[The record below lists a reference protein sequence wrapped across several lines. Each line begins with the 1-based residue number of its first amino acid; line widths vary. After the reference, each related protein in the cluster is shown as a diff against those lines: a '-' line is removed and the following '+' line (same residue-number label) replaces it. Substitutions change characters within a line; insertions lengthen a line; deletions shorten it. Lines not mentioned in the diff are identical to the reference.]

1 MSYLKNW
8 LQFFADGGAP
18 AGEGGGA
25 DTGVASGNPGPKLE
39 DLGVPADKAEKF
51 RQRKQKTAP
60 NPYRPAGTSPE
71 GGSKKA
77 EEAQPAAQQAEQTKA
92 MSWDEFMKIP
102 ENNERMQRT
111 MSERVNRVAREN
123 TEYLSKLSP
132 ALELIASRYG
142 IEADA
147 NGGYDAEAIAKAI
160 TEDDS
165 YYETKALEMGV
176 DTETA
181 KRIEKLEA
189 ENKRNEEA
197 LQRQQRDQQ
206 LREHFMQMQQQ
217 AEDVKSIMPNFN
229 LQEAINDPKFM
240 HYTSPEVGM
249 SVKEAIWALHGD
261 EIQAQADNAVAQRA
275 KLDAANAIRSGIRP
289 RENGSSTAAVS
300 TSPNMRNMTREER
313 RAYIM
318 QKYAPPD

>member
-1 MSYLKNW
+1 MSYYKTW

-25 DTGVASGNPGPKLE
+25 ETGVDAGTPGPQLE

-51 RQRKQKTAP
+51 RQRKQKAAP
-60 NPYRPAGTSPE
+60 SPRAKDDTSSAADAAPSPQGE
-71 GGSKKA
+71 GSKA
-77 EEAQPAAQQAEQTKA
+77 T
-92 MSWDEFMKIP
+92 SWDEFFKDP
-102 ENNERMQRT
+102 QNNQRLQQM
-111 MSERVNRVAREN
+111 MSERVNRVGRQQS
-123 TEYLSKLSP
+123 EYISKLSP

-142 IEADA
+142 IEADE

-165 YYETKALEMGV
+165 YYEQKALEMGV

-181 KRIEKLEA
+181 KRIEKLET
-189 ENKRNEEA
+189 ENRRNEEA

-217 AEDVKSIMPNFN
+217 AKDVQNIMPGFD
-229 LQEAINDPKFM
+229 LQEAINDPRFM
-240 HYTSPEVGM
+240 RLTSPEVGM
-249 SVKEAIWALHGD
+249 TVKEAIWALHGD
-261 EIQAQADNAVAQRA
+261 EIQAQAVNAVAQRA

>member
-1 MSYLKNW
+1 MSYFKTW

-25 DTGVASGNPGPKLE
+25 DTGVDAGNPGPQLE

-51 RQRKQKTAP
+51 RQRKQKAAP
-60 NPYRPAGTSPE
+60 APKP
-71 GGSKKA
+71 A

-123 TEYLSKLSP
+123 TEYISKLTP

-142 IEADA
+142 IEANE

-165 YYETKALEMGV
+165 YYEQKALEMGV

-181 KRIEKLEA
+181 KRIEKLET
-189 ENKRNEEA
+189 ENRRNEEA

-217 AEDVKSIMPNFN
+217 AEDVKSIMPGFD
-229 LQEAINDPKFM
+229 LQEAINDPRFM
-240 HYTSPEVGM
+240 RLTSPEVGM

-261 EIQAQADNAVAQRA
+261 EIQAQAVNAVAQRA

>member
-1 MSYLKNW
+1 MSYYKTW

-25 DTGVASGNPGPKLE
+25 DTGVASGNPGPNLE

-60 NPYRPAGTSPE
+60 APKP
-71 GGSKKA
+71 A

-123 TEYLSKLSP
+123 TEYLAKLSP

-142 IEADA
+142 IQANE
-147 NGGYDAEAIAKAI
+147 NGGYDADAIAKAI

-165 YYETKALEMGV
+165 YYEQKALEMGV

-181 KRIEKLEA
+181 KRIEKLET

-217 AEDVKSIMPNFN
+217 AKDVQNIMPGFD
-229 LQEAINDPKFM
+229 LQEAINDPRFM
-240 HYTSPEVGM
+240 RLTSPEVGM

-261 EIQAQADNAVAQRA
+261 EIQAQAVNAVAQRA

-300 TSPNMRNMTREER
+300 TSPNMRNMSREER

-318 QKYAPPD
+318 NKYAPPDR

>member
-1 MSYLKNW
+1 MSYFKTW

-25 DTGVASGNPGPKLE
+25 DTGVVSGNPGPNLE

-51 RQRKQKTAP
+51 RQRRQKAAP
-60 NPYRPAGTSPE
+60 AP
-71 GGSKKA
+71 KA
-77 EEAQPAAQQAEQTKA
+77 EEAQPAAQQEEQTKT

-111 MSERVNRVAREN
+111 VSERVNRVAREN
-123 TEYLSKLSP
+123 TDYISKLAP
-132 ALELIASRYG
+132 ALELIASRHG
-142 IEADA
+142 IEANE

-165 YYETKALEMGV
+165 YYEQKALEMGV

-181 KRIEKLEA
+181 KRIEKLEM

-217 AEDVKSIMPNFN
+217 AKDVQNIMPGFD

-240 HYTSPEVGM
+240 RLTSPEVGM

-261 EIQAQADNAVAQRA
+261 EIQAQAVNAVAQRA

-289 RENGSSTAAVS
+289 RENGNSTAAAAV
-300 TSPNMRNMTREER
+300 TPNLRNMPREDR

-318 QKYAPPD
+318 QKYAPPDR

>member
-1 MSYLKNW
+1 MSYYKTW

-25 DTGVASGNPGPKLE
+25 DTGVDAGNPGPQLE

-51 RQRKQKTAP
+51 RQRKQKAAP
-60 NPYRPAGTSPE
+60 VPKP
-71 GGSKKA
+71 A
-77 EEAQPAAQQAEQTKA
+77 EEAQPAAQQEEQTNA
-92 MSWDEFMKIP
+92 MSWDDFFKDP
-102 ENNERMQRT
+102 QNNQRLQQM
-111 MSERVNRVAREN
+111 MSERVNRVGRQQS
-123 TEYLSKLSP
+123 EYISKLSP

-142 IEADA
+142 IEADE

-165 YYETKALEMGV
+165 YYEQKALEMGV

-181 KRIEKLEA
+181 KRIEKLET
-189 ENKRNEEA
+189 ENRRNEEA

-229 LQEAINDPKFM
+229 LQEAINDPRFM
-240 HYTSPEVGM
+240 RLTSPEVGM

-261 EIQAQADNAVAQRA
+261 EIQAQAVNAVAQRA

>member
-1 MSYLKNW
+1 MSYLNNW

-25 DTGVASGNPGPKLE
+25 DTGVDAGTPGPQLE
-39 DLGVPADKAEKF
+39 DLGVPAEKAERF
-51 RQRKQKTAP
+51 RQRKQKAAP
-60 NPYRPAGTSPE
+60 RVQAKDDTSSAADAAPSPQGE
-71 GGSKKA
+71 GSN
-77 EEAQPAAQQAEQTKA
+77 A
-92 MSWDEFMKIP
+92 MSWDDFFKDP
-102 ENNERMQRT
+102 QNNQRLQQM
-111 MSERVNRVAREN
+111 MSERVNRVGRQQS
-123 TEYLSKLSP
+123 EYISKLSP

-142 IEADA
+142 IEADE

-165 YYETKALEMGV
+165 YYEQKALEMGV

-181 KRIEKLEA
+181 KRIEKLET
-189 ENKRNEEA
+189 ENRRNEEA

-206 LREHFMQMQQQ
+206 LREHFMKLQQQ
-217 AEDVKSIMPNFN
+217 AEDVKSIMPGFN

-240 HYTSPEVGM
+240 WLTAPDNPQRLT
-249 SVKEAIWALHGD
+249 VKEAIWALHGD
-261 EIQAQADNAVAQRA
+261 EIQAQAVNAVAQRA

-300 TSPNMRNMTREER
+300 TSPNMINMTREER

-318 QKYAPPD
+318 QKYAPPDR

>member
-1 MSYLKNW
+1 MSYYKTW

-25 DTGVASGNPGPKLE
+25 DTGVDAGNPGPQLE

-51 RQRKQKTAP
+51 RQRKQKAAP
-60 NPYRPAGTSPE
+60 AP
-71 GGSKKA
+71 KA

-92 MSWDEFMKIP
+92 TSWDDFFKDP
-102 ENNERMQRT
+102 QNNQRLQQM
-111 MSERVNRVAREN
+111 MSERVNRVGRQQS
-123 TEYLSKLSP
+123 EYISKLSP

-142 IEADA
+142 IEADE

-165 YYETKALEMGV
+165 YYEQKALEMGV

-181 KRIEKLEA
+181 KRIEKLET
-189 ENKRNEEA
+189 ENRRNEEA

-217 AEDVKSIMPNFN
+217 AEDVKSIMPGFN
-229 LQEAINDPKFM
+229 LQDAINDPKFM
-240 HYTSPEVGM
+240 WLTAPDNPQRLT
-249 SVKEAIWALHGD
+249 VKEAIWALHGD
-261 EIQAQADNAVAQRA
+261 EIQAQAVNAVAQRA

-318 QKYAPPD
+318 QKYAPPDR

>member
-1 MSYLKNW
+1 MSYYKTW
-8 LQFFADGGAP
+8 LQFFADGSAP

-25 DTGVASGNPGPKLE
+25 DTGVASGNPGPNLE

-51 RQRKQKTAP
+51 RQRKQKAAP
-60 NPYRPAGTSPE
+60 RVQAKDDTS
-71 GGSKKA
+71 S
-77 EEAQPAAQQAEQTKA
+77 AADAAPSPQGEDSKA
-92 MSWDEFMKIP
+92 MSWDDFFKDP
-102 ENNERMQRT
+102 QNNQRLQQM
-111 MSERVNRVAREN
+111 MSERVNRVGRQQS
-123 TEYLSKLSP
+123 EYISKLSP

-142 IEADA
+142 IEADE

-165 YYETKALEMGV
+165 YYEQKALEMGV

-181 KRIEKLEA
+181 KRIEKLET
-189 ENKRNEEA
+189 ENRRNEEA

-217 AEDVKSIMPNFN
+217 AEDVKSIMPGFN

-261 EIQAQADNAVAQRA
+261 EIQAQAVNAVAQRA

-318 QKYAPPD
+318 QRYAPPD

>member
-1 MSYLKNW
+1 MSYYKNW

-25 DTGVASGNPGPKLE
+25 DTGVDAGTPGPQLE
-39 DLGVPADKAEKF
+39 DLGVPADKAERF
-51 RQRKQKTAP
+51 RQRKQKAAP
-60 NPYRPAGTSPE
+60 APKPAEDDTSSAADAAPSPQGE
-71 GGSKKA
+71 GS
-77 EEAQPAAQQAEQTKA
+77 KA
-92 MSWDEFMKIP
+92 MSWDDFFKDP
-102 ENNERMQRT
+102 QNNQRLQQM
-111 MSERVNRVAREN
+111 MSERVNRVGRQQS
-123 TEYLSKLSP
+123 EYISKLSP

-142 IEADA
+142 IEADE

-165 YYETKALEMGV
+165 YYEQKALEMGV

-181 KRIEKLEA
+181 KRIEKLET
-189 ENKRNEEA
+189 ENRRNEEA

-229 LQEAINDPKFM
+229 LQEAINDPRFM
-240 HYTSPEVGM
+240 RLTSPEVGM

-261 EIQAQADNAVAQRA
+261 EIQAQAVNAVAQRA

>member
-1 MSYLKNW
+1 MSYLNNW

-25 DTGVASGNPGPKLE
+25 DTGVDAGNPGPQLE

-51 RQRKQKTAP
+51 RQRKQKAAP
-60 NPYRPAGTSPE
+60 APKP
-71 GGSKKA
+71 A
-77 EEAQPAAQQAEQTKA
+77 EEAQPAAQQAEQTNA
-92 MSWDEFMKIP
+92 MSWDDFFKDP
-102 ENNERMQRT
+102 QNNQRLQQM
-111 MSERVNRVAREN
+111 MSERVNRVGRQQS
-123 TEYLSKLSP
+123 EYISKLSP

-142 IEADA
+142 IEADE

-165 YYETKALEMGV
+165 YYEQKALEMGV

-181 KRIEKLEA
+181 KRIEKLET
-189 ENKRNEEA
+189 ENRRNEEA

-229 LQEAINDPKFM
+229 LQEAINDPRFM
-240 HYTSPEVGM
+240 RLTSPEVGM

-261 EIQAQADNAVAQRA
+261 EIQAQAVNAVAQRA

>member
-1 MSYLKNW
+1 MSYYKTW

-18 AGEGGGA
+18 ASEGSGA
-25 DTGVASGNPGPKLE
+25 DTGVDAGNPGPQLE

-51 RQRKQKTAP
+51 RQRKQKAAP
-60 NPYRPAGTSPE
+60 APKP
-71 GGSKKA
+71 A
-77 EEAQPAAQQAEQTKA
+77 EEAQPAAQQEEQTKA
-92 MSWDEFMKIP
+92 MSWDDFFKDP
-102 ENNERMQRT
+102 QNNQRLQQM
-111 MSERVNRVAREN
+111 MSERVNRVGRQQS
-123 TEYLSKLSP
+123 EYISKLSP

-142 IEADA
+142 IEADE

-165 YYETKALEMGV
+165 YYEQKALEMGV

-181 KRIEKLEA
+181 KRIEKLET
-189 ENKRNEEA
+189 ENRRNEEA

-229 LQEAINDPKFM
+229 LQEAINDPRFM
-240 HYTSPEVGM
+240 RLTSPEVGM

-261 EIQAQADNAVAQRA
+261 EIQAQAVNAVAQRA

>member
-1 MSYLKNW
+1 MSYLNNW

-25 DTGVASGNPGPKLE
+25 DTGVDAGNPGPQLE
-39 DLGVPADKAEKF
+39 DLGVPAEKAERF
-51 RQRKQKTAP
+51 RQRKQKAAP
-60 NPYRPAGTSPE
+60 RVQAKDDTSSAADAAPSPQGE
-71 GGSKKA
+71 GSN
-77 EEAQPAAQQAEQTKA
+77 A
-92 MSWDEFMKIP
+92 MSWDDFFKDP
-102 ENNERMQRT
+102 QNNQRLQQM
-111 MSERVNRVAREN
+111 MSERVNRVGRQQS
-123 TEYLSKLSP
+123 EYISKLSP

-142 IEADA
+142 IEADE

-165 YYETKALEMGV
+165 YYEQKALEMGV

-181 KRIEKLEA
+181 KRIEKLET
-189 ENKRNEEA
+189 ENRRNEEA

-206 LREHFMQMQQQ
+206 LREHFMKLQQQ
-217 AEDVKSIMPNFN
+217 AEDVKSIMPGFN

-240 HYTSPEVGM
+240 WLTAPDNPQRLT
-249 SVKEAIWALHGD
+249 VKEAIWALHGD
-261 EIQAQADNAVAQRA
+261 EIQAQAVNAVAQRA

-318 QKYAPPD
+318 QKYAPPDR

>member
-1 MSYLKNW
+1 MSYYKNW

-25 DTGVASGNPGPKLE
+25 DTGVDAGNPGPQLE

-51 RQRKQKTAP
+51 RQRKQKAAP
-60 NPYRPAGTSPE
+60 APKP
-71 GGSKKA
+71 A
-77 EEAQPAAQQAEQTKA
+77 EEAQPAAQQAEQTNA
-92 MSWDEFMKIP
+92 MSWDDFFKDP
-102 ENNERMQRT
+102 QNNQRLQQM
-111 MSERVNRVAREN
+111 MSERVNRVGRQQS
-123 TEYLSKLSP
+123 EYISKLSP

-142 IEADA
+142 IEADE

-165 YYETKALEMGV
+165 YYEQKALEMGV

-181 KRIEKLEA
+181 KRIEKLETK
-189 ENKRNEEA
+189 NRRNEEA

-217 AEDVKSIMPNFN
+217 AKDVQNIMPGFD

-240 HYTSPEVGM
+240 RLTSPEVGM

-261 EIQAQADNAVAQRA
+261 EIQAQAVNAVAQRA

-289 RENGSSTAAVS
+289 RENGNSTAAAAV
-300 TSPNMRNMTREER
+300 TPNMRNMTREDR

-318 QKYAPPD
+318 QKYAPPDR

>member
-1 MSYLKNW
+1 MSYYKNW

-25 DTGVASGNPGPKLE
+25 DTGVDAGTPGPQLE
-39 DLGVPADKAEKF
+39 DLGVPADKAERF
-51 RQRKQKTAP
+51 RQRKQKAAP
-60 NPYRPAGTSPE
+60 APKAAKDDTSSAADAAPSPQGE
-71 GGSKKA
+71 GSKA
-77 EEAQPAAQQAEQTKA
+77 T
-92 MSWDEFMKIP
+92 SWDEFFKDP
-102 ENNERMQRT
+102 QNNQRLQQM
-111 MSERVNRVAREN
+111 MSERVNRVGRQQS
-123 TEYLSKLSP
+123 EYISKLSP

-142 IEADA
+142 IEADE

-165 YYETKALEMGV
+165 YYEQKALEMGV

-181 KRIEKLEA
+181 KRIEKLET
-189 ENKRNEEA
+189 ENRRNEEA

-206 LREHFMQMQQQ
+206 LREHFMKLQQQ
-217 AEDVKSIMPNFN
+217 AEDVKSIMPGFN

-240 HYTSPEVGM
+240 WLTAPDNPQRLT
-249 SVKEAIWALHGD
+249 VKEAIWALHGD
-261 EIQAQADNAVAQRA
+261 EIQAQAVNAVAQRA